1 MNKIKVV
8 SVDDHHLIHEAIRSL
23 LAGREDMELVA
34 DGYVGDHLFPLL
46 EEHHPDVLVLDLMMP
61 QHENGHSETKTKSF
75 AALQALA
82 ELRERFPDTGVIIL
96 SQFLHKGI
104 AQGAVEHGVK
114 GYLLKSDNLSLNL
127 PTAIEQVSKGGV
139 YFSMAFSK
147 EMFSGTPSHANL
159 LTKKQKEVILAIA
172 RNPNAN
178 YADIAAELYITTR
191 TVKGHLTNIYQALDV
206 NNVTACIIRCMQYG
220 IILFTLDENGVH
232 IGEQ

>member
-23 LAGREDMELVA
+23 LAGREGMELVA
-34 DGYVGDHLFPLL
+34 EGYVGDHLFPLL

-61 QHENGHSETKTKSF
+61 QHENGHSETRGF

-82 ELRERFPDTGVIIL
+82 ELRVRFPDTGVIIL

-104 AQGAVEHGVK
+104 AQGAVGHGVK

-147 EMFSGTPSHANL
+147 EMFRDTPSQANL
-159 LTKKQKEVILAIA
+159 LTEKQKEVILAIA

-178 YADIAAELYITTR
+178 YADIADELYITTR
-191 TVKGHLTNIYQALDV
+191 TMKGHLANIYQALDV
-206 NNVTACIIRCMQYG
+206 NNITACIIRCMQYG
-220 IILFTLDENGVH
+220 IILFTIDENGVH